1 MIWDATFFESI
12 PRFITP
18 LLLAALGGALCHRAA
33 VFNIALEGMMLI
45 GAFFAVAGSWF
56 AGHWLGGIGA
66 ALLAGVAA
74 GAVYAWFGVRRGGDD
89 IVVSIGLN
97 ILALGLTVFLL
108 RTVFGT
114 RGQFDD
120 PGIDTLPLLRLPGI
134 ENLPW
139 IGPLLSGQ
147 SVLFWMALALV
158 PVLHRGFS
166 RHRLGLRLRAAG
178 DNAAA
183 LRTLGPSPERIRT
196 LAILASGALCGLAG
210 AQLSISNVSLFTEGM
225 SAGRGWIA
233 VVIIM
238 MCAARPI
245 WILPA
250 AVFFGLIDAMGV
262 RAQAYGLPQQL
273 TDALPYVLAI
283 AVMAVSLRRRSG
295 LEPGA

>member
-45 GAFFAVAGSWF
+45 GAFFAVVGSYF
-56 AGHWLGGIGA
+56 TAHWLGGIGA
-66 ALLAGVAA
+66 ALAA
-74 GAVYAWFGVRRGGDD
+74 GLASGGLYAWFTVRRGGDD

-97 ILALGLTVFLL
+97 ILAAGLTVFLL
-108 RTVFGT
+108 RAMFDQ

-120 PGIDTLPLLRLPGI
+120 PAIATLPRIPLPGI
-134 ENLPW
+134 DAIPVA
-139 IGPLLSGQ
+139 GPLLSGQ
-147 SVLFWMALALV
+147 SVLFWLALALV
-158 PVLHRGFS
+158 PVLHWGLV

-178 DNAAA
+178 DNAPA
-183 LRTLGPSPERIRT
+183 LRTLGLSPERIRT
-196 LAILASGALCGLAG
+196 LAILASGALCALGG

-233 VVIIM
+233 VVIVM
-238 MCAARPI
+238 MCASRPL

-250 AVFFGLIDAMGV
+250 AVFFGLVDAMGV

-283 AVMAVSLRRRSG
+283 VVMAATLRRATLRVRI
-295 LEPGA
+295 

>member
-18 LLLAALGGALCHRAA
+18 LLLASLGGALCHRAA

-45 GAFFAVAGSWF
+45 GAFFAVAGSYF
-56 AGHWLGGIGA
+56 AGHWLGGVSA
-66 ALLAGVAA
+66 AMLAGLVT

-108 RTVFGT
+108 RTLFGT

-120 PGIDTLPLLRLPGI
+120 PGIATLPLVPLPGI
-134 ENLPW
+134 DRLPW

-147 SVLFWMALALV
+147 SVLFWVALALV
-158 PVLHRGFS
+158 PLLHWGF
-166 RHRLGLRLRAAG
+166 RHHRLGLRLRAAG
-178 DNAAA
+178 DNAEA
-183 LRTLGPSPERIRT
+183 LRTLGPSPERVRT
-196 LAILASGALCGLAG
+196 FAILASGALCGLAG

-238 MCAARPI
+238 MCASRPI

-250 AVFFGLIDAMGV
+250 ACVFGLIDAMGV
-262 RAQAYGLPQQL
+262 RGQAYGLPQQL

-283 AVMAVSLRRRSG
+283 AVMAVALRRRSG
-295 LEPGA
+295 VQPGA